1 MRSPIPGSRRTSGR
15 LARAAGTRRIRRP
28 RTHRTLD
35 VDRSRTHGLRLHLGR
50 LHRSPRPAR
59 HRRQAA
65 LRRRAPG
72 HNPDPRNQRTV
83 GSRRLGQAMGSS
95 ARRAWCPGG
104 GRRRDARQASSQQP
118 RASSPCRRTGSAPRR
133 TARCGQHRIRTVQ
146 PGRRCVHRGSLRAH
160 PTAVDPPLRRSN
172 PTRRRSQE
180 GYSQLCLIVAGRAR
194 STRRVIIISYAVGRT
209 F

>member
-104 GRRRDARQASSQQP
+104 GRRRAGRQASSQQP
-118 RASSPCRRTGSAPRR
+118 RTGSVCRRTGSAPRR
-133 TARCGQHRIRTVQ
+133 TMRCGQHRNRPIQ
-146 PGRRCVHRGSLRAH
+146 PGRRQSRIRPHQPRPIKSERASDRIGNDDD
-160 PTAVDPPLRRSN
+160 PTCAPGPACHD
-172 PTRRRSQE
+172 Q
-180 GYSQLCLIVAGRAR
+180 A
-194 STRRVIIISYAVGRT
+194 
-209 F
+209 